1 MEKAKVYDKIRIF
14 KPKNK
19 HMKNRHKFK
28 LTVLYTY
35 DYDENDDLRGLSNF
49 LRSIVADIDYRKNK
63 RNRKKKG

>member
-1 MEKAKVYDKIRIF
+1 MEKVKVYDKIRIF

-35 DYDENDDLRGLSNF
+35 DYDENDDRGLDNF
-49 LRSIVADIDYRKNK
+49 LRHVAADIDYCKNK
-63 RNRKKKG
+63 SRRR